1 MITILKLT
9 AVIGLSS
16 LMSYGLI
23 LLISALGLAG
33 PGTFFLLIILWVLC
47 PVLFHD

>member
-1 MITILKLT
+1 MITLLKLT

-23 LLISALGLAG
+23 HLISALGLAG
-33 PGTFFLLIILWVLC
+33 PGTLPLLIMLWVLC
-47 PVLFHD
+47 PILFHD